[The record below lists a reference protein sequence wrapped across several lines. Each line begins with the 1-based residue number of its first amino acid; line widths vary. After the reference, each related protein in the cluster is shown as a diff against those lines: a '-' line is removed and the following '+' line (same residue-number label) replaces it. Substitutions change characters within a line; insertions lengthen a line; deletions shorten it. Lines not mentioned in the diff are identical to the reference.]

1 MRNLLISLATTCI
14 MLSACSE
21 QKTVQNPFFTEWN
34 TPFGIPPFEQIDAAH
49 YLPAFEKGLAQHAAE
64 IDSIANQTAEP
75 TFKNTIDAL
84 DYSGALLEK
93 VSGVFYN
100 LTDAETNDSLQ
111 SIAKE
116 ISPLLSEHDDNM
128 YMNEKLFQRVKA
140 IYDNQDKENLSPE
153 QKRVLDLYYK
163 SFVRSGALLDA
174 EKKEQLKQ
182 INKDLALLQLQF
194 DENVLAET
202 NDYALIIDKR
212 EDLSGLPQGVIDA
225 AAETAKAKG
234 LTDKWVITLHNPSWI
249 PFLQYADNR
258 ELRKQVYQAYTH
270 RADNGNENDNNDNIN
285 KIINLRIQKAKLLG
299 FNTYADYVLDDK
311 MAKNPQNVMDLL
323 TKIWDKSNKRAKE
336 ELNDMQKIADKEGA
350 NIKIE
355 PWDWWYYAEKVRAE
369 KFNLNESEIKPYFQA
384 DNVRDGAFMVANKLW
399 GITFTELPDAP
410 VYHPEVKAF
419 EVKDA
424 DGKHLSVLFTD
435 YFPRASKQGGAW
447 MNNYKNQYIKDGV
460 ESRPVIC
467 NVGNFTKPTQDTPS
481 LLSLDEVETLF
492 HEFGHALHGMLTQ
505 CNYPMVSGTNVSRDF
520 VELPSQIMEHWA
532 TEPEVLKMYARH
544 YKTGEV
550 IPDSLI
556 TKINNAGAF
565 NQGFITSEL
574 VAAAILDMKWHMIG
588 ENGDINPKAFEKE
601 AMSQIGLIPEI
612 APRYRTPYFRHIFCN
627 DYSAGYYSYLWAE
640 VLDADAF
647 DAFRE
652 KGIFN
657 QEVAAAYRNNIL
669 KKGGSVEPME
679 LYISFRGQAPNPDAL
694 LRNRG
699 LN

>member
-1 MRNLLISLATTCI
+1 NVL
-14 MLSACSE
+14 
-21 QKTVQNPFFTEWN
+21 K
-34 TPFGIPPFEQIDAAH
+34 
-49 YLPAFEKGLAQHAAE
+49 
-64 IDSIANQTAEP
+64 
-75 TFKNTIDAL
+75 
-84 DYSGALLEK
+84 
-93 VSGVFYN
+93 
-100 LTDAETNDSLQ
+100 ETNSYKLVIDN
-111 SIAKE
+111 KE
-116 ISPLLSEHDDNM
+116 
-128 YMNEKLFQRVKA
+128 
-140 IYDNQDKENLSPE
+140 
-153 QKRVLDLYYK
+153 
-163 SFVRSGALLDA
+163 
-174 EKKEQLKQ
+174 
-182 INKDLALLQLQF
+182 DLA
-194 DENVLAET
+194 
-202 NDYALIIDKR
+202 
-212 EDLSGLPQGVIDA
+212 GLPQGAIDA
-225 AAETAKAKG
+225 AAEAAKANG
-234 LTDKWVITLHNPSWI
+234 EEGKWVITLHNPSWI

-258 ELRKQVYQAYTH
+258 ELRKQVYTAYTK
-270 RADNGNENDNNDNIN
+270 RGDNGNENDNNEYIN
-285 KIINLRIQKAKLLG
+285 KIINLRIEKAKLLG
-299 FNTYADYVLDDK
+299 FNTFADYVLDENMSK
-311 MAKNPQNVMDLL
+311 KPENVMALL
-323 TKIWDKSNKRAKE
+323 TKIWDKANPRAKE
-336 ELNDMQKIADKEGA
+336 EVKEMQAIADKEGA

-369 KFNLNESEIKPYFQA
+369 KFNLNEEQIKPYFQV

-399 GITFTELPDAP
+399 GITFTEIPDAP
-410 VYHPEVKAF
+410 VYHPDVKAF

-424 DGKHLSVLFTD
+424 DGKHLSVLFVD

-447 MNNYKNQYIKDGV
+447 MNNYRGQYIQNGK
-460 ESRPVIC
+460 ETRPVIC

-481 LLSLDEVETLF
+481 LLTLDEVETLF

-505 CNYPMVSGTNVSRDF
+505 CNYPMVSGTNVARDF

-532 TEPEVLKMYARH
+532 TEPEVLKMYAKN

-556 TKINNAGAF
+556 TKINNAGTF
-565 NQGFITSEL
+565 NQGFTTTEL
-574 VAAAILDMKWHMIG
+574 VAAAILDMKWHMQ
-588 ENGDINPKAFEKE
+588 DSVQVFNPAEFEKN
-601 AMSQIGLIPEI
+601 AMQEIGLIPEI

-679 LYISFRGQAPNPDAL
+679 LYVSFRGQAPNPDAL

>member
-1 MRNLLISLATTCI
+1 MKHLLISLATTCI
-14 MLSACSE
+14 MFSACSTKPTE
-21 QKTVQNPFFTEWN
+21 TNPFFTEWN
-34 TPFGIPPFEQIDAAH
+34 TPFGIPPFEKIDAAH
-49 YLPAFEKGLAQHAAE
+49 YMPAFEAGLAQHTAE
-64 IDSIANQTAEP
+64 IDSIANLTSTP
-75 TFKNTIDAL
+75 DFKNTIEAL
-84 DYSGALLEK
+84 DFSGALLRK
-93 VSGVFYN
+93 VSGVFFN

-111 SIAKE
+111 SIAQE
-116 ISPLLSEHDDNM
+116 ISPLLSEHDDNL
-128 YMNEKLFQRVKA
+128 YMNDKLFARVKA
-140 IYDNQDKENLSPE
+140 VYDNQDKENLTPE

-163 SFVRSGALLDA
+163 NFVRSGALLNA
-174 EKKEQLKQ
+174 EQKEQLKK
-182 INKDLALLQLQF
+182 INKELSVLQLRFDNNVLKETNSYKLVIDKKEDLA
-194 DENVLAET
+194 
-202 NDYALIIDKR
+202 
-212 EDLSGLPQGVIDA
+212 GLPQGAIDA
-225 AAETAKAKG
+225 AAEAAKANG
-234 LTDKWVITLHNPSWI
+234 EEGKWVITLHNPSWI

-258 ELRKQVYQAYTH
+258 ELRKQVYTAYTK
-270 RADNGNENDNNDNIN
+270 RGDNGNENDNNEYIN
-285 KIINLRIQKAKLLG
+285 KIINLRIEKAKLLG
-299 FNTYADYVLDDK
+299 FNTFADYVLDENMSK
-311 MAKNPQNVMDLL
+311 KPENVMALL
-323 TKIWDKSNKRAKE
+323 TKIWDKANPRAKE
-336 ELNDMQKIADKEGA
+336 EVKEMQAIADKEGV

-369 KFNLNESEIKPYFQA
+369 KFNLNEEQIKPYFQV

-399 GITFTELPDAP
+399 GITFTEIPDAP
-410 VYHPEVKAF
+410 VYHPDVKAF

-424 DGKHLSVLFTD
+424 DGKHLSVLFVD

-447 MNNYKNQYIKDGV
+447 MNNYRGQYIQNGK
-460 ESRPVIC
+460 ETRPVIC

-481 LLSLDEVETLF
+481 LLTLDEVETLF

-505 CNYPMVSGTNVSRDF
+505 CNYPMVSGTNVARDF

-532 TEPEVLKMYARH
+532 TEPEVLKMYAKN

-556 TKINNAGAF
+556 TKINNAGTF
-565 NQGFITSEL
+565 NQGFTTTEL
-574 VAAAILDMKWHMIG
+574 VAAAILDMKWHMQ
-588 ENGDINPKAFEKE
+588 DSAQVFNPAEFEKN
-601 AMSQIGLIPEI
+601 AMLEIGLIPEI

-679 LYISFRGQAPNPDAL
+679 LYVSFRGQAPNPDAL